1 MLKLKTIKTGV
12 DFGEAI
18 QALKDG
24 NKVAR
29 AGWNGKGMFLWL
41 KYGTTI
47 QASWC
52 HDEILK
58 SLAEDNGGSIEGLP
72 TICMKTADNK
82 ILTGW
87 LASQTDMLSSDWVVF
102 E

>member
-1 MLKLKTIKTGV
+1 MLNFKIIKTDV

-18 QALKDG
+18 NALKSG

-41 KYGTTI
+41 KRGITI
-47 QASWC
+47 EASWC
-52 HDEILK
+52 HDELLK
-58 SLAEDNGGSIEGLP
+58 ALAEDNGGSIEGLP

-87 LASQTDMLSSDWVVF
+87 LANQTDMLSTDWLIY